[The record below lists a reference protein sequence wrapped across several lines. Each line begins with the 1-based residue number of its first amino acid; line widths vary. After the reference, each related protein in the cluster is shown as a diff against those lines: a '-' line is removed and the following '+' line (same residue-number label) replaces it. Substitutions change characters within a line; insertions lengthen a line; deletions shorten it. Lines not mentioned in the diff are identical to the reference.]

1 MANNSG
7 GAAMNAG
14 ADFQQRVASYFLIQ
28 MALGNNCAE
37 VLESIVYDKRVL
49 KVAFETDDAVDDIV
63 LTHSKSKTYLQ
74 VKRKL
79 SLSDADES
87 DFLKTIEQ
95 LVRQNKESQNS
106 EDSYV
111 VITSNET
118 SLPIKKHLKK
128 MVNSARLNANSI
140 SQDPMSS
147 PELAAYGK
155 LKRCIEKSYSKNN
168 LGSPSK
174 KDIQR
179 LLSKIYIVVL
189 DVEKDGINEKSFLE
203 SLLNKFSVEP
213 SVIWNLVIAQAL
225 DWAKNRQSVDSDG
238 IVNLLSKFR
247 VDDPEPRNEDL
258 DNFFKV
264 KFDPDNFSISS
275 GKEWVLM
282 ESKDPNYNYVVA
294 ELIRFDEK
302 GEFKATFK
310 EDSVVM
316 RTGIEYKL
324 YARFST
330 FQGVERYLQEFPVF
344 SEKLLITQVSSN
356 ENDEHNNT
364 PLAKAY
370 SEKVRNHIIESNDA
384 TICIHCEHGL
394 SYPSFV
400 IEVQEDGIPFDAGS
414 IHPNCLRPSDRII
427 GIMSGEHV
435 SKYPELN
442 NFDFNKWISLLE
454 NSQGLWA
461 GIKAYPN
468 TRQLRTVLWN
478 SEPEGNVK
486 GGFCIKINLKNGSSQ
501 YVQERGKV
509 QRYNEQV
516 ALDVCSRLEKWRID
530 SKAQNSPLCYSSDG
544 GLQGMKKEIQSNYI
558 NPIDLVECDSF
569 NVVTYTR
576 GIGAKYDKL
585 NNYYAPLI
593 VFMNTET
600 GKYLTQEDTV
610 FLITDPS
617 ELKVY
622 LENWLEVELS
632 PKAYRLDIIK
642 TDAEFDKFMHWS
654 KQNEISVFV
663 DPFFNDEKK
672 LIRGSIIED
681 LAELKKENEYVE
693 EDEVGRFSLLFTKEN
708 GDGTFTQLYR
718 DFVNDV
724 TLLLNDKCTSDDCK
738 CMGCQMYDIRI
749 AHYGK
754 DNVDIRQSN
763 ENTIVL
769 NLIDSESEWTQEFIE
784 NHCVDWDYWEPLV
797 T

>member
-1 MANNSG
+1 MVNNSG

-63 LTHSKSKTYLQ
+63 LTHSNSKTYLQ
-74 VKRKL
+74 AKRKL

-95 LVRQNKESQNS
+95 FVRQNKESQNS

-128 MVNSARLNANSI
+128 IVNSARLNANSI

-155 LKRCIEKSYSKNN
+155 LKRCIEKSYSKNSF
-168 LGSPSK
+168 GSPSK

-225 DWAKNRQSVDSDG
+225 VWAKNRQSIDSDG

-247 VDDPEPRNEDL
+247 VDDPEPENEDL

-264 KFDPDNFSISS
+264 KFDLDNYSICS
-275 GKEWVLM
+275 GRELVIM
-282 ESKDPNYNYVVA
+282 ESPYPEHDYQLV
-294 ELIRFDEK
+294 ELERFDDE
-302 GEFKATFK
+302 GNYRVSFRDSNIVMSNGDEF
-310 EDSVVM
+310 ELL
-316 RTGIEYKL
+316 G
-324 YARFST
+324 RFST
-330 FQGVERYLQEFPVF
+330 FMGAKRFI
-344 SEKLLITQVSSN
+344 EKSPELFNNLLIITIDSDDSCEFDNTQI
-356 ENDEHNNT
+356 
-364 PLAKAY
+364 AKAY
-370 SEKVRNHIIESNDA
+370 SEKIRGHLLKSNDV
-384 TICIHCEHGL
+384 TTCIHCQNGL
-394 SYPSFV
+394 SFPAV
-400 IEVQEDGIPFDAGS
+400 LIEVQEKDLPFDAGN
-414 IHPNCLRPSDRII
+414 IHIDCLRASDRVL
-427 GIMSGEHV
+427 GRTENKGMDET
-435 SKYPELN
+435 PELN
-442 NFDFNKWISLLE
+442 YFDFNKWISLLDR
-454 NSQGLWA
+454 SQGLWA
-461 GIKAYPN
+461 GMKANPVNQPIKN
-468 TRQLRTVLWN
+468 VLWN
-478 SEPEGNVK
+478 SNPEGDPN
-486 GGFCIKINLKNGSSQ
+486 GTHCIKIKLKDGSTR
-501 YVQERGKV
+501 YVHERGKV
-509 QRYNEQV
+509 QRYNKLV
-516 ALDVCSRLEKWRID
+516 AQDVCSRLEQWRLD

-544 GLQGMKKEIQSNYI
+544 CLQGMKKDLQTNHN
-558 NPIDLVECDSF
+558 NPVDLIECKSF
-569 NVVTYTR
+569 SVVTYTR
-576 GIGAKYDKL
+576 GIGTKFDVL

-593 VFMNTET
+593 VFSDIET
-600 GKYLTQEDTV
+600 GEYITV
-610 FLITDPS
+610 DNSIFLISDPS

-622 LENWLEVELS
+622 LENWLEVELA

-642 TDAEFDKFMHWS
+642 TDAEFDKFMLWS
-654 KQNEISVFV
+654 KQNDISVFV

-681 LAELKKENEYVE
+681 LAELKKENEDVE
-693 EDEVGRFSLLFTKEN
+693 EDEVERFSLLFTKSN
-708 GDGTFTQLYR
+708 DDGTFTQLYR
-718 DFVNDV
+718 DFVNNV
-724 TLLLNDKCTSDDCK
+724 TLLLNEKCICDACK

-769 NLIDSESEWTQEFIE
+769 NLSDSESEWTKEFIE
-784 NHCVDWDYWEPLV
+784 NHSVDWDDWEPLV